1 MGEYTKNT
9 VMRLIFAAFVLCI
22 AAVSALPKTGEK
34 NDFTCSLCQKII
46 TEIENQIS
54 EALAGICD
62 AILHIPEDIMACKDI
77 IEELIP
83 EFINAIINN
92 WGDHDAICKEIFLCP

>member
-1 MGEYTKNT
+1 MSFLLK
-9 VMRLIFAAFVLCI
+9 
-22 AAVSALPKTGEK
+22 
-34 NDFTCSLCQKII
+34 
-46 TEIENQIS
+46 IS

-92 WGDHDAICKEIFLCP
+92 WGDHDAICKEILLCP

>member
-1 MGEYTKNT
+1 MTWL
-9 VMRLIFAAFVLCI
+9 RLLHSTIFFDTL
-22 AAVSALPKTGEK
+22 
-34 NDFTCSLCQKII
+34 KIFLLK
-46 TEIENQIS
+46 IS